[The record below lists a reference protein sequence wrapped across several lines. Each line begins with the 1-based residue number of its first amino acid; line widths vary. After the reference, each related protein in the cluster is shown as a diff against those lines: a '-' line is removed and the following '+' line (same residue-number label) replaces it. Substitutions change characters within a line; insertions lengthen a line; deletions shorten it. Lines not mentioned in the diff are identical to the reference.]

1 LVAPYDSVAYAV
13 EFFAG
18 DPGLKGAGDT
28 LQVILSSFALGKT
41 EWNFPLIAIF
51 AGMTLFM
58 VSVLRSRSQTWPPP
72 GGATGGGAGSAPP
85 GDADP
90 PASGPFS

>member
-18 DPGLKGAGDT
+18 DPGPQGAGDT

-41 EWNFPLIAIF
+41 E
-51 AGMTLFM
+51 
-58 VSVLRSRSQTWPPP
+58 
-72 GGATGGGAGSAPP
+72 
-85 GDADP
+85 
-90 PASGPFS
+90 